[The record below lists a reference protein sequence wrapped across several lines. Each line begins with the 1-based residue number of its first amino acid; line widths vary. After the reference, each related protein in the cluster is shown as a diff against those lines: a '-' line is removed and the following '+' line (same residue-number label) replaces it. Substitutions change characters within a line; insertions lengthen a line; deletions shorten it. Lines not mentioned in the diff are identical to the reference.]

1 MGVNLISDLSEVLS
15 TFYKHVIVVDL
26 DNSSW
31 MLELGAKFS
40 LLDGWIA
47 SIVTEL
53 NVDASYCYKWKQS
66 KISTK
71 IWSLQYQRYEG
82 KKIKV

>member
-1 MGVNLISDLSEVLS
+1 MTSNVCYNIRALFIFTHHVSQSQRLLKNKFQNSRSCSMGANLISHLSEVLP

-40 LLDGWIA
+40 L
-47 SIVTEL
+47 
-53 NVDASYCYKWKQS
+53 
-66 KISTK
+66 
-71 IWSLQYQRYEG
+71 
-82 KKIKV
+82 